1 MTPAQH
7 PPIRPDW
14 ISKTLAGA
22 LLGFTFALG
31 ASGLMALALHGLK
44 ASARAQLVMWM
55 VAPIW
60 LAILAGCYA
69 FRSGK
74 RAWACLGA
82 ANGLLFLVLGALR
95 LFCPIGSH

>member
-1 MTPAQH
+1 MNPPPP
-7 PPIRPDW
+7 PPIQPDW

-22 LLGFTFALG
+22 LLGFTFARG
-31 ASGLMALALHGLK
+31 ASGPMALALHGLK

-55 VAPIW
+55 VAPVW

-82 ANGLLFLVLGALR
+82 ANGLLLLVLGALR
-95 LFCPIGSH
+95 LFRHLGSH